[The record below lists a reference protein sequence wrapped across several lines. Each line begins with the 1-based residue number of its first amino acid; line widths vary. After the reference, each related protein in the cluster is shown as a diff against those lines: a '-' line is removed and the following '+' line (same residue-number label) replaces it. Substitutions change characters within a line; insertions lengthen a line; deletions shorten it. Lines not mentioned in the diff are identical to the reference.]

1 MGGGDVPPP
10 EIDTFLAV
18 SGSRKAPMADDSNLS
33 EFSDH
38 ALEEKI
44 QRLMSLISSGF
55 ANRLADRGDKLRI
68 NLRELQSER
77 NRRKLVVSSK
87 GVGACCSLSQLTNSN
102 PSGTVAHYHADTT
115 TSEPFSQSSSEK
127 LEDQAVVACSKGTK
141 IASQDKGKVSKKCEL
156 KTCGRGH
163 QIAVSSSQP
172 PNVSRQQTPSLSA
185 RNSSE
190 KDLRFSN
197 SDSRIFKSCSLSCNR
212 RKTCSGNQRLIDS
225 GGGNSMARMFKVRE
239 VVMLDEEVHSAHPT
253 GCDTGKWKK
262 RKIYYPSRDDPE
274 SVELS
279 IADIQCLDPESYLSS
294 PIMNFYIQYLQRPE
308 SAVNRPGGDYHFFST
323 YFYKKLGEAVS
334 YRADKACFAKLR
346 RWWKGVNIFEK
357 SYIFVPVHG
366 NLHWSLVVICIPAKE
381 DESGPVVLHLDSL
394 GIHNSCSIF
403 DVIDR
408 YLIEEWNC
416 MNQNSCLDLPISEEI
431 WRHLPQNI
439 SNKKITVPQQKNEY
453 DCGLFVLYFMEKF
466 IEEAP
471 DRLRKNDLTMFGSEW
486 FRPEDASGMR
496 KRLQDL
502 LLEVFRCSAAVEEDT
517 AESTSSGSSL
527 ADD

>member
-1 MGGGDVPPP
+1 MHLGLHSSVGLVAGLAQHVRTHCLGRLARHLANLTGLACGRLKHLLGQRQCSSCPPP
-10 EIDTFLAV
+10 YA
-18 SGSRKAPMADDSNLS
+18 
-33 EFSDH
+33 
-38 ALEEKI
+38 
-44 QRLMSLISSGF
+44 
-55 ANRLADRGDKLRI
+55 
-68 NLRELQSER
+68 
-77 NRRKLVVSSK
+77 VVSTVRVRTQTGVIFLSFSK
-87 GVGACCSLSQLTNSN
+87 Q
-102 PSGTVAHYHADTT
+102 
-115 TSEPFSQSSSEK
+115 
-127 LEDQAVVACSKGTK
+127 
-141 IASQDKGKVSKKCEL
+141 
-156 KTCGRGH
+156 
-163 QIAVSSSQP
+163 
-172 PNVSRQQTPSLSA
+172 
-185 RNSSE
+185 
-190 KDLRFSN
+190 
-197 SDSRIFKSCSLSCNR
+197 
-212 RKTCSGNQRLIDS
+212 
-225 GGGNSMARMFKVRE
+225 VRE

-253 GCDTGKWKK
+253 GYDTGKWKK

-486 FRPEDASGMR
+486 FRPEDASGLR

-502 LLEVFRCSAAVEEDT
+502 LLEVFRCSATVEEDT